1 MHQSSEV
8 PIIHCDP
15 VTNSLPKNPSVYGIT
30 QNDVSHKIGCDHH
43 VYRNSVSTRAE
54 FSKVLK
60 SLLSMAEQERPDSSC
75 YSNHNLDELRT
86 DLRILIGISGVLAER
101 VENLASFSKQHDLF
115 ELMRLLREK
124 TVIAFEREKEIYELR
139 HLLKECEFN
148 LDLAKKGLHHQN
160 VILKELICKED
171 PQSVAESSL
180 PVDSESLKIMTA
192 DEFVNQAS
200 AEPGEDNAVIQSDSS
215 ILSTVD
221 HCIRKEFD
229 VTAPGFNGESSFD
242 MKVCSGTNQE
252 ILRVSSSDATGVLNH
267 FDGSSKQEGT
277 NHHVS
282 SFQCNQ
288 CPYITSKLRI
298 LKKHINVKHQKL
310 GFNCDLCLYGGSS
323 KRKLRRHRLNAHTS
337 SGGIKEYGA
346 DHIKEHDTSGPEPSI
361 GLHPGSNDSD
371 NPEIMIED
379 SVQKFEALQ
388 ISGHCKNESLL
399 DLPDVALD
407 IEFMWGN
414 AMRNDLLKE

>member
-1 MHQSSEV
+1 MHQSSDV
-8 PIIHCDP
+8 PIVHCDP
-15 VTNSLPKNPSVYGIT
+15 VTHSLPKNPSVCGIT
-30 QNDVSHKIGCDHH
+30 QNDETGYDHH

-54 FSKVLK
+54 FSKALK

-75 YSNHNLDELRT
+75 HSNHNFDELIT

-101 VENLASFSKQHDLF
+101 VENLASFSKQNDLS

-124 TVIAFEREKEIYELR
+124 TVIAFERDREIYELR

-148 LDLAKKGLHHQN
+148 LALAKNGLRHQN

-200 AEPGEDNAVIQSDSS
+200 AEPGGDNAVIQSDSS
-215 ILSTVD
+215 ILSTTD
-221 HCIRKEFD
+221 HCIRKELD
-229 VTAPGFNGESSFD
+229 ATAAGFNGESSFE

-252 ILRVSSSDATGVLNH
+252 ILRVSSDTTGVLNH
-267 FDGSSKQEGT
+267 FAGSSKQEGT
-277 NHHVS
+277 NH
-282 SFQCNQ
+282 
-288 CPYITSKLRI
+288 R
-298 LKKHINVKHQKL
+298 KL

-323 KRKLRRHRLNAHTS
+323 KRKLKRHRLNAHKS
-337 SGGIKEYGA
+337 SGGNKGYGT
-346 DHIKEHDTSGPEPSI
+346 DHIKEHDTIGPEPSI
-361 GLHPGSNDSD
+361 GLHTGSTDSD
-371 NPEIMIED
+371 NPEITIED
-379 SVQKFEALQ
+379 SVQKFEALH
-388 ISGHCKNESLL
+388 ISGFVENESLP
-399 DLPDVALD
+399 DRPDVALD
-407 IEFMWGN
+407 FEFMWGN

>member
-1 MHQSSEV
+1 MHQSSDV
-8 PIIHCDP
+8 PIVHCDP
-15 VTNSLPKNPSVYGIT
+15 VTHSLPKNPLVCGIT
-30 QNDVSHKIGCDHH
+30 QNDKTGHDHH

-54 FSKVLK
+54 FSKALK

-75 YSNHNLDELRT
+75 HSNHNFDELIT
-86 DLRILIGISGVLAER
+86 DLRILIGISGVLAKR
-101 VENLASFSKQHDLF
+101 VKNLASFSKQNDLS

-148 LDLAKKGLHHQN
+148 LDLAKKGLRHQN

-200 AEPGEDNAVIQSDSS
+200 AEPGGDNAVIQSDSS
-215 ILSTVD
+215 ILSTTD
-221 HCIRKEFD
+221 HCIRKELD
-229 VTAPGFNGESSFD
+229 ATAAGFNGESSFE
-242 MKVCSGTNQE
+242 MKVCSGINQE
-252 ILRVSSSDATGVLNH
+252 ILRVSSDTTGVLNH
-267 FDGSSKQEGT
+267 FAGSSKQEGT
-277 NHHVS
+277 NH
-282 SFQCNQ
+282 
-288 CPYITSKLRI
+288 R
-298 LKKHINVKHQKL
+298 KL

-323 KRKLRRHRLNAHTS
+323 KRKLKRHRLNAHKS
-337 SGGIKEYGA
+337 SGGNKGYGT
-346 DHIKEHDTSGPEPSI
+346 DHIKEHDTIGPEPSI
-361 GLHPGSNDSD
+361 GLHTGSTDSD
-371 NPEIMIED
+371 NPEITIED
-379 SVQKFEALQ
+379 SVQKFEALH
-388 ISGHCKNESLL
+388 ISGHVKNESLL

-407 IEFMWGN
+407 FEFMWGN

>member
-1 MHQSSEV
+1 MHQSSDV

-15 VTNSLPKNPSVYGIT
+15 VTSSLPKNPSVYGIT

-43 VYRNSVSTRAE
+43 VYRNSVSTLAE

-101 VENLASFSKQHDLF
+101 VENLASFSKQNDLF

-124 TVIAFEREKEIYELR
+124 TVIAFERDREIYELR

-148 LDLAKKGLHHQN
+148 LALAKNGLRHQN

-215 ILSTVD
+215 ILSTTD
-221 HCIRKEFD
+221 HCIRKELD
-229 VTAPGFNGESSFD
+229 ATAAGFNGESSFE

-252 ILRVSSSDATGVLNH
+252 ILRVSSDTTGVLNH
-267 FDGSSKQEGT
+267 FAGSSKQEGT
-277 NHHVS
+277 N
-282 SFQCNQ
+282 
-288 CPYITSKLRI
+288 
-298 LKKHINVKHQKL
+298 HQKL

-323 KRKLRRHRLNAHTS
+323 KRKLKRHRLNAHKS
-337 SGGIKEYGA
+337 SGGNKGYGT
-346 DHIKEHDTSGPEPSI
+346 DHIKEHDTIGPEPSI
-361 GLHPGSNDSD
+361 GLHTGSTDSD
-371 NPEIMIED
+371 NPEITIED
-379 SVQKFEALQ
+379 SVQKFEALH
-388 ISGHCKNESLL
+388 ISGSVKNESLP
-399 DLPDVALD
+399 DRPDVALD
-407 IEFMWGN
+407 FEFMWGN

>member
-1 MHQSSEV
+1 MHQSSDV
-8 PIIHCDP
+8 PIVHCDP
-15 VTNSLPKNPSVYGIT
+15 VTHSLPKNPLVCGIT
-30 QNDVSHKIGCDHH
+30 QNDKTGHDHH

-54 FSKVLK
+54 FSKALK

-75 YSNHNLDELRT
+75 HSNHNFDELIT

-101 VENLASFSKQHDLF
+101 VENLASFSKQNDLS

-124 TVIAFEREKEIYELR
+124 TVIAFERDKEIYELR

-148 LDLAKKGLHHQN
+148 LALAKNGLRHQN

-215 ILSTVD
+215 ILSTMD
-221 HCIRKEFD
+221 HCIRKELD
-229 VTAPGFNGESSFD
+229 ATAAGFNGESSFE
-242 MKVCSGTNQE
+242 MKVCSGINQE
-252 ILRVSSSDATGVLNH
+252 ILRVSSDTTGVLNH
-267 FDGSSKQEGT
+267 FAGSSKQEGT
-277 NHHVS
+277 N
-282 SFQCNQ
+282 
-288 CPYITSKLRI
+288 
-298 LKKHINVKHQKL
+298 HQKL

-323 KRKLRRHRLNAHTS
+323 KRKLKRHRLNAHKS
-337 SGGIKEYGA
+337 SGGNKGYGT
-346 DHIKEHDTSGPEPSI
+346 DHIKEHDTIGPEPSI
-361 GLHPGSNDSD
+361 GLHTGSTDSD
-371 NPEIMIED
+371 NPEITIED
-379 SVQKFEALQ
+379 SVQKFEVLH
-388 ISGHCKNESLL
+388 ISGLVKNESLP
-399 DLPDVALD
+399 DRPDVALD
-407 IEFMWGN
+407 FEFMWGN

>member
-1 MHQSSEV
+1 MHQSSDV
-8 PIIHCDP
+8 PIVHCDP
-15 VTNSLPKNPSVYGIT
+15 VTHSLPKNPSVCGIT
-30 QNDVSHKIGCDHH
+30 QNDKTGYDHH

-54 FSKVLK
+54 FSKALK

-75 YSNHNLDELRT
+75 HSNHNFDELIT

-101 VENLASFSKQHDLF
+101 VENLASFSKQNDLS

-124 TVIAFEREKEIYELR
+124 TVIAFERDREIYELR

-148 LDLAKKGLHHQN
+148 LALAKNGLRHQN

-200 AEPGEDNAVIQSDSS
+200 AEPGGDNAVIQSDSS
-215 ILSTVD
+215 ILSTTD
-221 HCIRKEFD
+221 HCIRKELD
-229 VTAPGFNGESSFD
+229 ATAAGFNGESSFE
-242 MKVCSGTNQE
+242 MKVCSGINQE
-252 ILRVSSSDATGVLNH
+252 ILRVSSDTTGVLNH
-267 FDGSSKQEGT
+267 FAGSSKQEGT

-282 SFQCNQ
+282 SLQCNQ

-298 LKKHINVKHQKL
+298 LKKHLNVKHQKL

-323 KRKLRRHRLNAHTS
+323 KRKLKRHRLNAHKS
-337 SGGIKEYGA
+337 SGGNKGYGT
-346 DHIKEHDTSGPEPSI
+346 DHIKEHDTIGPEPSI
-361 GLHPGSNDSD
+361 GLHTGSTDSD
-371 NPEIMIED
+371 NPEITIED
-379 SVQKFEALQ
+379 SVQKFEALH
-388 ISGHCKNESLL
+388 ISGLVKNESLP
-399 DLPDVALD
+399 DRPDVALD
-407 IEFMWGN
+407 FEFMWGN